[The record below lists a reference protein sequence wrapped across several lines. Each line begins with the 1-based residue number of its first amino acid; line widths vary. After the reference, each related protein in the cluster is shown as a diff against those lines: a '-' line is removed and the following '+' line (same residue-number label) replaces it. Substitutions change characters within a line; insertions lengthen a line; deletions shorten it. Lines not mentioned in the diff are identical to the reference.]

1 MFSKKFLVRLPHIE
15 KIRKGEVGVVD
26 AIVKMDKSNWNKL
39 VEAGY
44 RPVIVKSELYYKYP
58 QKWIGSIPL
67 YLTLFLQDALK
78 GNFFN
83 SLRYPCYCTLKR
95 DVYGKELTESEK
107 KAIEDIKE
115 SDVIANEEDDLI
127 LPEPSQK
134 QMEKVVIAFA
144 SSAPKIGKSETV
156 KRLQAE
162 LISDYTVMPHTIA
175 EYIRQMLV
183 GVADD
188 LDVDSSRFFENYH
201 LKDQIIK
208 FGNEPLEFKTRDLL
222 CEFSILLQ
230 KFYGTDIWGQMA
242 IKNIENYLAN
252 VVLIDDLRRP
262 DEYEVIK
269 KHFGARLITVYLDKV
284 DVENKQVNA
293 NLSDAAKAFESKLN
307 KEEMDIQFTFNE
319 DWSNLPDLIKEI
331 KDKLKSLS
339 N

>member
-1 MFSKKFLVRLPHIE
+1 
-15 KIRKGEVGVVD
+15 
-26 AIVKMDKSNWNKL
+26 
-39 VEAGY
+39 
-44 RPVIVKSELYYKYP
+44 
-58 QKWIGSIPL
+58 
-67 YLTLFLQDALK
+67 
-78 GNFFN
+78 
-83 SLRYPCYCTLKR
+83 
-95 DVYGKELTESEK
+95 
-107 KAIEDIKE
+107 
-115 SDVIANEEDDLI
+115 
-127 LPEPSQK
+127 
-134 QMEKVVIAFA
+134 
-144 SSAPKIGKSETV
+144 
-156 KRLQAE
+156 
-162 LISDYTVMPHTIA
+162 
-175 EYIRQMLV
+175 MLV

-293 NLSDAAKAFESKLN
+293 NLPDAAKAFESKLN
-307 KEEMDIQFTFNE
+307 KEDMDIQILRDFNLLGNPNKNE
-319 DWSNLPDLIKEI
+319 LKASGTGPYHDGNGVNISNSVPNTYPRVVPVSN
-331 KDKLKSLS
+331 KDTGVRTYELHLRDPNDITGYTK
-339 N
+339 NF

>member
-1 MFSKKFLVRLPHIE
+1 
-15 KIRKGEVGVVD
+15 
-26 AIVKMDKSNWNKL
+26 
-39 VEAGY
+39 
-44 RPVIVKSELYYKYP
+44 
-58 QKWIGSIPL
+58 
-67 YLTLFLQDALK
+67 
-78 GNFFN
+78 
-83 SLRYPCYCTLKR
+83 
-95 DVYGKELTESEK
+95 
-107 KAIEDIKE
+107 
-115 SDVIANEEDDLI
+115 
-127 LPEPSQK
+127 
-134 QMEKVVIAFA
+134 
-144 SSAPKIGKSETV
+144 
-156 KRLQAE
+156 
-162 LISDYTVMPHTIA
+162 MPHTIA

-307 KEEMDIQFTFNE
+307 KEDMDIQFTFNE